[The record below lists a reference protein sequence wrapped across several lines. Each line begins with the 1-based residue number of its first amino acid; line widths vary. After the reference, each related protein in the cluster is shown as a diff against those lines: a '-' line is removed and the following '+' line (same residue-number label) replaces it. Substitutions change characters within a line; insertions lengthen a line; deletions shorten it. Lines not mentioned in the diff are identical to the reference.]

1 MAASKTTIR
10 RGVPMV
16 NNRTSS
22 DRVNDLTQ
30 ERHASAARWLILLM
44 AVASAVCAMMST
56 VSFSPII
63 GVVAQDLGV
72 DLGSASF
79 AFIGAPT
86 FAMASGMA
94 IFGFLIDR
102 LGVIRIV
109 IGSLVTLIVSNA
121 IVLGF
126 GHNYTAM
133 LMIRLVQGLCSAGLM
148 VSITPAI
155 ARWFP
160 RDKIG
165 RAMGFPSIGAGI
177 GMIVGLNAAPLFSQ
191 HFGSWQLGS
200 AMLAAV
206 AAVALTIAVLAA
218 RSTRRLD
225 PSLLVRPGKE
235 STRTVNFARLP
246 IFWIGLAVAALA
258 CWANMSFSDLTPG
271 FLSVKPPVGVG
282 YGPQQAGGLM
292 SLVALSSVAGAPLA
306 GFLMDKVFRRRN
318 RVVILLGFLLSA
330 AAYTAILS
338 PAIHNQ
344 RGLLAATLLLG
355 GLAIPFVNVTLMS
368 IAAKTLAVDLVG
380 RVCGLWMSVSFFA
393 GAVGVVVGS
402 FALKTSGNY
411 RLSLAIV
418 GTASVIGFFV
428 AMLLPRNSRDRD
440 VPMPSTAAG
449 AREIP
454 GRSLARNANFKE
466 MS

>member
-1 MAASKTTIR
+1 MANK
-10 RGVPMV
+10 P
-16 NNRTSS
+16 TSGLK
-22 DRVNDLTQ
+22 DLTQ
-30 ERHASAARWLILLM
+30 ERREYAARCLILLM
-44 AVASAVCAMMST
+44 AAASAVCAVMST

-63 GVVAQDLGV
+63 GVVAQEQRV

-86 FAMASGMA
+86 FAMALGMA
-94 IFGFLIDR
+94 IFGFVIDR
-102 LGVIRIV
+102 LGVICIV
-109 IGSLVTLIVSNA
+109 VGSLVALIVSNA
-121 IVLGF
+121 VVPVF
-126 GHNYTAM
+126 GHDYVAM
-133 LMIRLVQGLCSAGLM
+133 LIIRLVQGLCSAGLM

-160 RDKIG
+160 QDKIG
-165 RAMGFPSIGAGI
+165 RAMALPSIGAGI
-177 GMIVGLNAAPLFSQ
+177 GMIVGLNAAPLFIQ
-191 HFGSWQLGS
+191 NFGSWQLGS
-200 AMLAAV
+200 VMLAAV
-206 AAVALTIAVLAA
+206 AAVALTIAAFAA
-218 RSTRRLD
+218 RLTGRLD
-225 PSLLVRPGKE
+225 SSVLVRPGEKP
-235 STRTVNFARLP
+235 TRAVNFARFP
-246 IFWIGLAVAALA
+246 IFWSGLAVAALA

-306 GFLMDKVFRRRN
+306 GFLMDKVFRRQN

-344 RGLLAATLLLG
+344 KGVLAATLLLG

-380 RVCGLWMSVSFFA
+380 RVCGLWMSISFFA
-393 GAVGVVVGS
+393 GAFGVVVGS

-411 RLSLAIV
+411 WLSLAIV
-418 GTASVIGFFV
+418 GTASVMGFFV
-428 AMLLPRNSRDRD
+428 AMLLPRNGADRD
-440 VPMPSTAAG
+440 GPIASTTAG
-449 AREIP
+449 AQEIH
-454 GRSLARNANFKE
+454 GRSLSSGANFKE
-466 MS
+466 ML